1 MRNEQEIDRL
11 FHQTLV
17 STITVKFSVG
27 PGAHQVLLQKTELS
41 VCVGSTHTKIGTLQ
55 RLAWPLP
62 KDDTQIHEAFP
73 FFFFFK
79 RKQSW
84 RWIDYGHPSAP
95 HQGCG
100 GAAEMSEVGLQER

>member
-62 KDDTQIHEAFP
+62 KDEMKIREVFHNIELPHSFHCARTQ
-73 FFFFFK
+73 
-79 RKQSW
+79 
-84 RWIDYGHPSAP
+84 
-95 HQGCG
+95 
-100 GAAEMSEVGLQER
+100 QETTL

>member
-41 VCVGSTHTKIGTLQ
+41 VCVGSTHTKIGMLQ

-73 FFFFFK
+73 YFFF
-79 RKQSW
+79 
-84 RWIDYGHPSAP
+84 
-95 HQGCG
+95 
-100 GAAEMSEVGLQER
+100 